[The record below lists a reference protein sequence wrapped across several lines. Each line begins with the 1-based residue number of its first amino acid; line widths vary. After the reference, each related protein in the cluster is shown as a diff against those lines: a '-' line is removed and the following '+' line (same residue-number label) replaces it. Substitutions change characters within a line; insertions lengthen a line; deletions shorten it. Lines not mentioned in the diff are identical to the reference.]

1 MYNGLLNIYKEKDFT
16 SHDVVAKLR
25 GILRQ
30 KKIGHTGTL
39 DPNAEGVLPVCL
51 GKGTKLCDMLTGT
64 KKQYQVSFVFEK
76 ETDTEDIWGT
86 VTKTHGP
93 LKEDAPIKDT
103 ILSFIGEYDQ
113 VPPMYSAKKINGK
126 KLYELARE
134 GKVIERKPERIRI
147 YDISDIEISYPE
159 VTMTVTCSKGTYI
172 RSLCRD
178 IGHKLHNGACMTKL
192 VRTRSSGFQL
202 EYAHT
207 LSEIEQLRPDSL
219 TVHSLAIK
227 RAANLNIEMERYHS
241 LIKGSTNEML
251 LAVDAC
257 ARRMDLLPYYLY
269 RQKNIPGKLENIGY
283 AQQGKECIYNILIM
297 EEKLDILAMGA
308 GASSKFVFH
317 KENRIERVENVK
329 NVDVYIKR
337 IDEMID
343 RKRRMFEEV
352 MG

>member
-51 GKGTKLCDMLTGT
+51 GKGKKLCDMLTGT
-64 KKQYQVSFVFEK
+64 KKQYKVSFVFEK

-86 VTKTHGP
+86 VTKTHEP
-93 LKEDAPIKDT
+93 LKQDAPIKDT
-103 ILSFIGEYDQ
+103 ILSFVGEYDQ

-134 GKVIERKPERIRI
+134 GKIIERKPERIRI

-178 IGHKLHNGACMTKL
+178 IGHKLQNGACMTKL

-202 EYAHT
+202 E
-207 LSEIEQLRPDSL
+207 LSILRFFQFSL
-219 TVHSLAIK
+219 LPQ
-227 RAANLNIEMERYHS
+227 S
-241 LIKGSTNEML
+241 LIMYEH
-251 LAVDAC
+251 
-257 ARRMDLLPYYLY
+257 
-269 RQKNIPGKLENIGY
+269 
-283 AQQGKECIYNILIM
+283 ILI
-297 EEKLDILAMGA
+297 EKVFLKYQKGTVKKDYDKVLFNGNPLKKEMFYEIDLDTAKKL
-308 GASSKFVFH
+308 
-317 KENRIERVENVK
+317 RVYDESEQFIGIYYWKK
-329 NVDVYIKR
+329 N
-337 IDEMID
+337 
-343 RKRRMFEEV
+343 MFFPDKIFYDNNQ
-352 MG
+352 